1 MLQGLDVKQ
10 SVRTATTANVGTY
23 TATAGSTRGQ
33 ITGAPNVLDG
43 VTLIATNRILVKNST
58 NGAANGIYVVTTA
71 GTGAGVWDR
80 ATDFDADTEV
90 TANAFV
96 HRRTTLADT
105 AWVLTTND
113 SITVGGAAGTA
124 MTFTQF
130 AGAGVGISA
139 ISIATVN
146 GLQGSS
152 GGNSPVI
159 TLSTT
164 LAAGPVKS
172 NGAGAF
178 ISQAIALGGAE
189 VSGTLAVGNGGTG
202 LYHLLLVVYLE

>member
-1 MLQGLDVKQ
+1 LQH
-10 SVRTATTANVGTY
+10 
-23 TATAGSTRGQ
+23 
-33 ITGAPNVLDG
+33 
-43 VTLIATNRILVKNST
+43 RILVKNST

-71 GTGAGVWDR
+71 GTGANGVWDR

-90 TANAFV
+90 TANAFMFIEG
-96 HRRTTLADT
+96 TTLADT

-113 SITVGGAAGTA
+113 SITVGAAGTA

-130 AGAGVGISA
+130 RCRRRYFSYLYSYG
-139 ISIATVN
+139 
-146 GLQGSS
+146 GLQGSSS

-172 NGAGAF
+172 NG
-178 ISQAIALGGAE
+178 LE
-189 VSGTLAVGNGGTG
+189 R
-202 LYHLLLVVYLE
+202 LYHKQLLWWEVWNSCSREWWYRSCIIYFWWFT

>member
-1 MLQGLDVKQ
+1 MFIEEG
-10 SVRTATTANVGTY
+10 
-23 TATAGSTRGQ
+23 
-33 ITGAPNVLDG
+33 
-43 VTLIATNRILVKNST
+43 
-58 NGAANGIYVVTTA
+58 
-71 GTGAGVWDR
+71 
-80 ATDFDADTEV
+80 
-90 TANAFV
+90 
-96 HRRTTLADT
+96 TTLADT

-152 GGNSPVI
+152 SGGNSPVI

-172 NGAGAF
+172 NE
-178 ISQAIALGGAE
+178 LE
-189 VSGTLAVGNGGTG
+189 R
-202 LYHLLLVVYLE
+202 LYHKQLLLVGRKFLELLQ

>member
-1 MLQGLDVKQ
+1 
-10 SVRTATTANVGTY
+10 
-23 TATAGSTRGQ
+23 
-33 ITGAPNVLDG
+33 
-43 VTLIATNRILVKNST
+43 
-58 NGAANGIYVVTTA
+58 
-71 GTGAGVWDR
+71 
-80 ATDFDADTEV
+80 V
-90 TANAFV
+90 TANAFMFIEEG
-96 HRRTTLADT
+96 TTLADT

-124 MTFTQF
+124 MTQF

-146 GLQGSS
+146 GLQGSSS

-178 ISQAIALGGAE
+178 IASNCSL
-189 VSGTLAVGNGGTG
+189 VGRKF
-202 LYHLLLVVYLE
+202 LELLQ

>member
-1 MLQGLDVKQ
+1 
-10 SVRTATTANVGTY
+10 
-23 TATAGSTRGQ
+23 
-33 ITGAPNVLDG
+33 
-43 VTLIATNRILVKNST
+43 
-58 NGAANGIYVVTTA
+58 
-71 GTGAGVWDR
+71 
-80 ATDFDADTEV
+80 V
-90 TANAFV
+90 TANAFMFIEEG
-96 HRRTTLADT
+96 TTLADT

-152 GGNSPVI
+152 SGGNSPVI

-164 LAAGPVKS
+164 LAAGPVS

-189 VSGTLAVGNGGTG
+189 VSGTLGGNGGTG
-202 LYHLLLVVYLE
+202 AVSFTSGGLLRGNNVGALSVASAADIVAIGATFVTNATNATNATNTVNVVLQTTLLLLRYFYLG

>member
-1 MLQGLDVKQ
+1 
-10 SVRTATTANVGTY
+10 
-23 TATAGSTRGQ
+23 
-33 ITGAPNVLDG
+33 
-43 VTLIATNRILVKNST
+43 
-58 NGAANGIYVVTTA
+58 
-71 GTGAGVWDR
+71 
-80 ATDFDADTEV
+80 V
-90 TANAFV
+90 TANAFMFIEEG
-96 HRRTTLADT
+96 TTLADT

-152 GGNSPVI
+152 SGGNSPVI

-178 ISQAIALGGAE
+178 ISQAT
-189 VSGTLAVGNGGTG
+189 VVGRKFLELLQGMVVQE
-202 LYHLLLVVYLE
+202 LYHLLVVYLEVIMERYQWLLLQILLL

>member
-1 MLQGLDVKQ
+1 MFIEEG
-10 SVRTATTANVGTY
+10 
-23 TATAGSTRGQ
+23 
-33 ITGAPNVLDG
+33 
-43 VTLIATNRILVKNST
+43 
-58 NGAANGIYVVTTA
+58 
-71 GTGAGVWDR
+71 
-80 ATDFDADTEV
+80 
-90 TANAFV
+90 
-96 HRRTTLADT
+96 TTLADT

-152 GGNSPVI
+152 SGGNSPVI

-164 LAAGPVKS
+164 LLVLLRVTELERLYRKQLLLVGRKFLEPCS
-172 NGAGAF
+172 REWWYR
-178 ISQAIALGGAE
+178 SQ
-189 VSGTLAVGNGGTG
+189 
-202 LYHLLLVVYLE
+202 LLVVYLEVIMLSVISLLQILLLL

>member
-1 MLQGLDVKQ
+1 MFIEEG
-10 SVRTATTANVGTY
+10 
-23 TATAGSTRGQ
+23 
-33 ITGAPNVLDG
+33 
-43 VTLIATNRILVKNST
+43 
-58 NGAANGIYVVTTA
+58 
-71 GTGAGVWDR
+71 
-80 ATDFDADTEV
+80 
-90 TANAFV
+90 
-96 HRRTTLADT
+96 TTLADT

-152 GGNSPVI
+152 SGGNSPVI

-172 NGAGAF
+172 NELERLYR
-178 ISQAIALGGAE
+178 AIALGGAE
-189 VSGTLAVGNGGTG
+189 VSGTCSREWWYRSCIIYFWWFT
-202 LYHLLLVVYLE
+202 

>member
-1 MLQGLDVKQ
+1 MFIEEG
-10 SVRTATTANVGTY
+10 
-23 TATAGSTRGQ
+23 
-33 ITGAPNVLDG
+33 
-43 VTLIATNRILVKNST
+43 
-58 NGAANGIYVVTTA
+58 
-71 GTGAGVWDR
+71 
-80 ATDFDADTEV
+80 
-90 TANAFV
+90 
-96 HRRTTLADT
+96 TTLADT

-139 ISIATVN
+139 ISIATADYKA
-146 GLQGSS
+146 LSS

-164 LAAGPVKS
+164 LAGPVKS

-202 LYHLLLVVYLE
+202 VSFTSGGLLRGNNVGALSVASAADIVAAIGATFVTNATNATNATNTVNVGVTNDAATATPVFYLG

>member
-1 MLQGLDVKQ
+1 
-10 SVRTATTANVGTY
+10 VRTATTANVGTY
-23 TATAGSTRGQ
+23 TATAGASTRGQ

-71 GTGAGVWDR
+71 GTGANGVWDR

-90 TANAFV
+90 TANAFMFIEEG
-96 HRRTTLADT
+96 TTLADT

-124 MTFTQF
+124 MTFTIRRCRR
-130 AGAGVGISA
+130 GISA

-152 GGNSPVI
+152 SGGNSPVI

-164 LAAGPVKS
+164 GCWS
-172 NGAGAF
+172 C
-178 ISQAIALGGAE
+178 
-189 VSGTLAVGNGGTG
+189 
-202 LYHLLLVVYLE
+202 